1 MQRLLPPVP
10 GNRKSSDLFPIRSPA
25 KNSTSTLLGQ
35 ILAGR
40 YKILKV
46 IDASTFKGHD
56 LELDQT
62 VNVREEL
69 GAAQRDRDI
78 RRQKARE
85 LILVRNPNFLNVI
98 DIVCD
103 GSSDFVISEHPRG
116 RLIAELLGE
125 HSPLGPEDVLAL
137 MRPLADALDLIAAS
151 GICTASFSTRLV
163 YTETKRSFKCR
174 PQERSQSAL
183 PQFCDSPSFLLKLD
197 VWELVKPRK
206 DIQPSLH
213 ASKAQKRGSKKLAV
227 WQMALLAYDL
237 FGGEN
242 RQATEV
248 EHWFKPVKRLG
259 KAGNAILH
267 RALRGSPF
275 FKNAKGFLHKLE
287 SAIRSDTS
295 QWPTRGV
302 ETYRSS
308 MAYPG
313 TNDVL
318 RRFNRD
324 TEFLAAGLLS
334 AVFCAALLF
343 AVLMPESRNDVRN
356 DLREASRA
364 KSDLVVNAEA
374 AGSFRI
380 ALLKANKSESLE
392 VATNSDQKVAE
403 ISAKEDLPDTKTSA
417 ESTPFSA
424 IVLGPDISRNGA
436 SLNQSNLSLRHRQD
450 PASVIREKIARERS
464 RSSGYPRTLGV
475 KKQLIALWH
484 KSLLQTEQ
492 PRSWTISSNL
502 NRKKKAAFITRT
514 KP

>member
-1 MQRLLPPVP
+1 MQRLLSPVA

-25 KNSTSTLLGQ
+25 KNSASTLLGQ

-56 LELDQT
+56 LALDQT

-69 GAAQRDRDI
+69 RAPQRDRDI
-78 RRQKARE
+78 LRQKARE

-98 DIVCD
+98 DMVCD

-116 RLIAELLGE
+116 PLIAELLGE
-125 HSPLGPEDVLAL
+125 RSPLGPDDVLAL
-137 MRPLADALDLIAAS
+137 MRPLADALDLIAHS
-151 GICTASFSTRLV
+151 GICTASFSTRLA
-163 YTETKRSFKCR
+163 YTEANGSFKCR
-174 PQERSQSAL
+174 PQEGSQSAL
-183 PQFCDSPSFLLKLD
+183 PQFSDSPSFLLKLD
-197 VWELVKPRK
+197 VWELAKPRK
-206 DIQPSLH
+206 DIPPSLL
-213 ASKAQKRGSKKLAV
+213 ASKAQKRGSKKLSV
-227 WQMALLAYDL
+227 CQMALLAYDL

-259 KAGNAILH
+259 KAGNAILR
-267 RALRGSPF
+267 RALRGSPL
-275 FKNAKGFLHKLE
+275 FKIAKGFLHKLG

-295 QWPTRGV
+295 QWHTRRM
-302 ETYRSS
+302 ETSRNS

-324 TEFLAAGLLS
+324 TEFLAAGLLA
-334 AVFCAALLF
+334 AVFCAGLLF
-343 AVLMPESRNDVRN
+343 AVLMPESRNDVRSG
-356 DLREASRA
+356 LREASRA
-364 KSDLVVNAEA
+364 KSDLVVNAGA

-380 ALLKANKSESLE
+380 APLKANKSESLE
-392 VATNSDQKVAE
+392 VATNNDQKLAE
-403 ISAKEDLPDTKTSA
+403 FSAKEDLPDTKTSA

-424 IVLGPDISRNGA
+424 TVLGPDISRNAA
-436 SLNQSNLSLRHRQD
+436 SLTQSKLSLRYRQD

-464 RSSGYPRTLGV
+464 TSSGYPRTLDV
-475 KKQLIALWH
+475 KKRLIALWR
-484 KSLLQTEQ
+484 KTLLQTEQ
-492 PRSWTISSNL
+492 PQSWTISSNSD
-502 NRKKKAAFITRT
+502 RKKKAAFITRT

>member
-1 MQRLLPPVP
+1 MQKLLSPVA

-25 KNSTSTLLGQ
+25 KNSASTLLGQ

-56 LELDQT
+56 LALDQT
-62 VNVREEL
+62 VNVREL
-69 GAAQRDRDI
+69 CAPQRDRDI
-78 RRQKARE
+78 WRQKARE
-85 LILVRNPNFLNVI
+85 LILVRDPNFLNVI
-98 DIVCD
+98 DMVCD

-125 HSPLGPEDVLAL
+125 RSPLGPDDVLAL

-151 GICTASFSTRLV
+151 GVCTASFSTRLV
-163 YTETKRSFKCR
+163 YTEAKRSFKCR

-183 PQFCDSPSFLLKLD
+183 PQFSDSPSFLLKLD
-197 VWELVKPRK
+197 VWELVEPRK
-206 DIQPSLH
+206 DIPPSLL
-213 ASKAQKRGSKKLAV
+213 ALKAQKRGSKKLSV
-227 WQMALLAYDL
+227 CQMALLAHDL
-237 FGGEN
+237 LGGEN
-242 RQATEV
+242 RQAAEV
-248 EHWFKPVKRLG
+248 EHWFNPVKRLG

-267 RALRGSPF
+267 RALRRSPF
-275 FKNAKGFLHKLE
+275 FKNAKGFLHRLE
-287 SAIRSDTS
+287 SATRSDTT
-295 QWPTRGV
+295 QWHTGGV
-302 ETYRSS
+302 ETCRNS

-324 TEFLAAGLLS
+324 TEFFAAGLLS

-343 AVLMPESRNDVRN
+343 AVLMPESRNNVRN
-356 DLREASRA
+356 DLRETSRA

-374 AGSFRI
+374 SRSFGI
-380 ALLKANKSESLE
+380 APLKAKKSETLE
-392 VATNSDQKVAE
+392 IATNNDQKFAE
-403 ISAKEDLPDTKTSA
+403 ISTREDLPDTKTSA
-417 ESTPFSA
+417 DSTPFSA
-424 IVLGPDISRNGA
+424 SVLGPDISRNAA
-436 SLNQSNLSLRHRQD
+436 SLTQSKLSLRYRQD

-464 RSSGYPRTLGV
+464 TSSGYPRTLDV
-475 KKQLIALWH
+475 KKRLIALWR
-484 KSLLQTEQ
+484 KTLLQTEQ

-502 NRKKKAAFITRT
+502 NRKKKAAFMTRT